1 MTLLLNRL
9 QAVKHPEVAVP
20 PSPGL
25 QGVHESV
32 AIVIKLLSLHLYL
45 LSYSSFRILFLTIN
59 K

>member
-1 MTLLLNRL
+1 MSLVNRL
-9 QAVKHPEVAVP
+9 QGMKHPEVAALP
-20 PSPGL
+20 PPKL

-45 LSYSSFRILFLTIN
+45 LSLILLSEILFLLN